1 MKIILYLLAGAFL
14 GNCLLLFWQG
24 VAQINRTADENIEI
38 IYLNELLKLRIKS
51 WWKIARLLKDEEK
64 HVKLL
69 QAANQSI
76 ENERTK
82 LYIELGALKAAQVR
96 SKIGPH
102 KDNGTSYVDKNGKFI
117 DKKI

>member
-1 MKIILYLLAGAFL
+1 MEIILYLMVGAIAGAFI
-14 GNCLLLFWQG
+14 GNCSLAFYFAKGSDQ
-24 VAQINRTADENIEI
+24 EI
-38 IYLNELLKLRIKS
+38 IYLKTSLKRRIKS

-69 QAANQSI
+69 QEANQSI
-76 ENERTK
+76 ECERAK

-96 SKIGPH
+96 SKIGPQ
-102 KDNGTSYVDKNGKFI
+102 KDNGTSYVDKDGKFI